1 MTLSTPRIQLLRPHL
16 VCEMSI
22 PLRNIIVIIENKREW
37 NRMFIPIIEN
47 KITIILKKKLKKKLK
62 LYKKKKMKTS
72 VWSIGVYKRLWLAG
86 IG

>member
-47 KITIILKKKLKKKLK
+47 KITKKTPHYYYFKKKVKKK
-62 LYKKKKMKTS
+62 TQ
-72 VWSIGVYKRLWLAG
+72 I
-86 IG
+86 I